1 MTGWLMNKE
10 LESLWIEVVIG
21 KVKTVPW
28 HLLGGSEENREN
40 VSQDNGSQGE
50 ILMGDLQ
57 NAK

>member
-1 MTGWLMNKE
+1 MNKE